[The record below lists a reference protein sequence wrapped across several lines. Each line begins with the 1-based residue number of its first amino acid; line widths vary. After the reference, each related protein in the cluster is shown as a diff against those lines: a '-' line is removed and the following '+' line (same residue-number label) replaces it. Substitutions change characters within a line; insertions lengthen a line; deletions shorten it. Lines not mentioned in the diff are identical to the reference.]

1 MGNCQT
7 CLLFFKN
14 NKVTDDKD
22 YDLESLSDSEYY
34 TERVTKLT
42 HIVADIHELT
52 RYKVKPKVL

>member
-14 NKVTDDKD
+14 NKVTDDS
-22 YDLESLSDSEYY
+22 DLESLSDSEFY

>member
-1 MGNCQT
+1 MGNCQN

-14 NKVTDDKD
+14 NKVTDDND
-22 YDLESLSDSEYY
+22 DLESLSDSEYY

-52 RYKVKPKVL
+52 RYKVKLKVL